1 MFKINLDANRIT
13 RLEEKRFGDLN
24 LRERNHLQ
32 EWIAHT
38 PDALGEELLIIQ
50 KEFDGFEDTRER
62 LDLLALDKEGRLV
75 LIENKL
81 DDTGRDVVWQAIKYA
96 AYVSSLSKVQIADIF
111 QQFLDRHQGGGNA
124 VERICE
130 FVGEDEFEDVVLNSG
145 NTQRIILIAAN
156 FRREVTAAALWL
168 MGHGIRTQC
177 FTVKPFLNGSDLF
190 LDIRQI
196 IPVPEATEFMIGIA
210 RKDSEERVTQEN
222 AKDRHKRRLA
232 FWAKLLE
239 QIRNSDVKLYNNIS
253 PSRDHWLS
261 AGCGVSGCHY
271 SLIFGRDEARVE
283 LNFTRSSTEENKW
296 LFDYFHDRMDA
307 VQEAFGSELNWD
319 RGDDDRKAS
328 RIQFSKSFDGYD
340 EENWPEII
348 EWLIQHIGRLEK
360 SMAPLLA
367 QAGQQLRQR

>member
-1 MFKINLDANRIT
+1 M
-13 RLEEKRFGDLN
+13 
-24 LRERNHLQ
+24 
-32 EWIAHT
+32 
-38 PDALGEELLIIQ
+38 
-50 KEFDGFEDTRER
+50 
-62 LDLLALDKEGRLV
+62 
-75 LIENKL
+75 
-81 DDTGRDVVWQAIKYA
+81 
-96 AYVSSLSKVQIADIF
+96 SKVQIADIF

-130 FVGEDEFEDVVLNSG
+130 FLGEDEFEDVVLNSG
-145 NTQRIILIAAN
+145 NTQRIMLIAAN

-283 LNFTRSSTEENKW
+283 LNFTRSSTEENKR

-307 VQEAFGSELNWD
+307 VQEAFGGELNWD